1 MNFLAHL
8 YIAEQRDADPAG
20 AVLGDVVRGRDLDH
34 LPEAVG
40 QSIQL
45 HRRIDAVCDRHPVT
59 RAALR
64 QFPPGPRRYAGI
76 VLDLCADHLLA
87 RHWGQWHPLPLTE
100 FCARMAQAV
109 ATNRAAFDAL
119 HRPPPEPARF
129 AKVLED
135 VQHEAGIDRALLRIS
150 ERARDPA
157 RLQAAT
163 RDWRRYVAVLE
174 AQFPQLLR
182 DCLKA

>member
-20 AVLGDVVRGRDLDH
+20 AVLGDVVRGRDLGH
-34 LPEAVG
+34 LPQPVG

-45 HRRIDAVCDRHPVT
+45 HRRIDAVCDRHPAT
-59 RAALR
+59 RDALR
-64 QFPPGPRRYAGI
+64 RFPPGPRRYAGI

-87 RHWGQWHPLPLTE
+87 RNWGQWHHRPLAE
-100 FCARMAQAV
+100 FCAAMAEAV
-109 ATNRAAFDAL
+109 AANGDAFAAL
-119 HRPPPEPARF
+119 QRPPPEAARF

-135 VQHEAGIDRALLRIS
+135 VQHEEGIDRALLRIS

-157 RLQAAT
+157 RLLAAT
-163 RDWRRYVAVLE
+163 RDWQRYVAVLE
-174 AQFPQLLR
+174 PQFPQLLR
-182 DCLKA
+182 DCMKA